1 MLEFL
6 APAQAAG
13 SAAPSSPAGAWHAA
27 HPQIVDLITAYME
40 EALSQGGRGP
50 ADDMLAFRLS
60 QPLDL
65 VELRAPLSVWHG
77 VQDRL
82 APVEDLSRFL
92 GEHPYELRIMPG
104 IGQFMILKHW
114 PDLLEAVATAV
125 AGDID

>member
-1 MLEFL
+1 M
-6 APAQAAG
+6 A
-13 SAAPSSPAGAWHAA
+13 SPADRAWHAD
-27 HPQIVDLITAYME
+27 HPQIVDFITAYIT
-40 EALSQGGRGP
+40 EALSQGGKGP
-50 ADDMLAFRLS
+50 ADDLHAFRMS
-60 QPLDL
+60 QPLNL
-65 VELRAPLSVWHG
+65 QALRAPLSVWHG
-77 VQDRL
+77 AEDRL